1 MEKFR
6 RASHKSWVL
15 ICKFKE
21 RQMGEWRRGREK
33 KFQADITSGKRV
45 KNLES
50 CEYQPRGF
58 GSSFGR

>member
-6 RASHKSWVL
+6 RASHKSLSL

-21 RQMGEWRRGREK
+21 RQMGEWRRGREN
-33 KFQADITSGKRV
+33 FRADITSGKIM

-50 CEYQPRGF
+50 CEYQPRRF
-58 GSSFGR
+58 WVFLW

>member
-1 MEKFR
+1 MEKFK

-21 RQMGEWRRGREK
+21 RQIGEWRRGRAK
-33 KFQADITSGKRV
+33 KCQTVITSGKRV

-50 CEYQPRGF
+50 CEYQPRGV